1 MKTDN
6 ERERQLDKIY
16 NKVELGET
24 LKPDEYELLLK
35 EQKDYTKKL
44 EDQSQTLANSLDIAN
59 ETYNMLQEKFHALS
73 EEYNKACQQ
82 RDTLIRVID
91 NLLK

>member
-1 MKTDN
+1 MTDE
-6 ERERQLDKIY
+6 ERLQEIFH
-16 NKVELGET
+16 KVENKEMLS
-24 LKPDEYELLLK
+24 PDVYELLLK
-35 EQKDYTKKL
+35 EQKDYTKEL

>member
-1 MKTDN
+1 MKTDD
-6 ERERQLDKIY
+6 ERQQQLDKIY

-35 EQKDYTKKL
+35 EQKDYTKEL